1 MAVLAQASAGDSSPP
16 PPVPAQAEASNTLLS
31 TGRSAASTSAR
42 ALQDA
47 FERNRRAGLRF
58 YNGGANASCEVQI
71 GNLCYWNNNGDVPP
85 PAERTDLII
94 ERDRLLE
101 TLAEAAKADPKDDW
115 VAGMRV
121 RYALEQQKPGVAV
134 EAANACQG
142 TTWWCSSLTGL
153 AMHVSDR
160 HAEASAAFDAAL
172 RTMPDSVRC
181 EWNDIRPWLPTSAHE
196 AYAAL
201 SCSARTQQNRMVLK
215 LAQPLWMLPANDA
228 RNELLSR
235 HVISVVHGQGRI
247 PYDMAFD
254 GSIPA
259 IQVRYGWPTAW
270 SMQTAGALDPR
281 LPSIIGHEPTPSYD
295 FMPSPAALDSPVMAG
310 VKDWEPDRKD
320 SRMRYAPRY
329 ATGFS
334 LLPHQLARFKRG
346 ESTVVA
352 GAWRL
357 MREQRMG
364 PAPYRVG
371 LFVANDS
378 VRITS
383 QEVLEDAP
391 ANGAVITSLGSAAG
405 IVSLEVL
412 APNAKRAARVRSAVQ
427 PLPSGAR
434 VSDLLLLAA
443 GDAGATPSLENVASR
458 AWGSN
463 DIEPGRSFGLY
474 WETYVP
480 VSPDNPLQ
488 VTVRATRTSASFM
501 QRLGN
506 VLRLSR
512 AMTPVAI
519 SFRDAGRPDGLPGR
533 AVQFTWPE
541 VPAGEYQLTVT
552 LRGANAVDSTSQLV
566 TVRGER

>member
-1 MAVLAQASAGDSSPP
+1 MAAFAQASAGDSSPP
-16 PPVPAQAEASNTLLS
+16 PPADVRVEVNALL
-31 TGRSAASTSAR
+31 TVGRGATSTSAR
-42 ALQDA
+42 AAQDA

-101 TLAEAAKADPKDDW
+101 LLAQAAKEDPADDW

-121 RYALEQQKPGVAV
+121 RYALEQQKPSIALD
-134 EAANACQG
+134 AARECAG
-142 TTWWCSSLTGL
+142 TKWWCSSLNGL

-160 HAEASAAFDAAL
+160 HTDASAAFDAAL

-181 EWNDIRPWLPTSAHE
+181 EWTDIRPWLPTSRHE
-196 AYAAL
+196 AYAAN
-201 SCSARTQQNRMVLK
+201 SCSARAPQNRMVLA
-215 LAQPLWMLPANDA
+215 LAQPLWLLPANDA

-235 HVISVVHGQGRI
+235 HVISLVHGQGRI
-247 PYDMAFD
+247 PYDMSFD

-270 SMQTAGALDPR
+270 SMQTGGALDPR

-295 FMPSPAALDSPVMAG
+295 FMPSRLALETPMSAG
-310 VKDWEPDRKD
+310 VKDWEPDRQD
-320 SRMRYAPRY
+320 ARMRYAPRY
-329 ATGFS
+329 ATGFA
-334 LLPHQLARFKRG
+334 LLPHQIARFKRG
-346 ESTVVA
+346 DNTVVA

-364 PAPYRVG
+364 PAPYQVG
-371 LFVANDS
+371 LIVANDS
-378 VRITS
+378 VQITS
-383 QEVLEDAP
+383 REVLDGAP
-391 ANGAVITSLGSAAG
+391 ANGAVITSLGSSPS

-412 APNAKRAARVRSAVQ
+412 APSAKRAARVRTAIQ
-427 PLPSGAR
+427 PLLPGAR
-434 VSDLLLLAA
+434 VSDMLLLAA
-443 GDAGATPSLENVASR
+443 GDAGATPSLESVATR

-480 VSPDNPLQ
+480 VSPEAPLQ
-488 VTVRATRTSASFM
+488 VTVRATRTSATFM
-501 QRLGN
+501 QRIGN
-506 VLRLSR
+506 TLRLSR

-541 VPAGEYQLTVT
+541 VPAGEYRLTVT

-566 TVRGER
+566 TVRGTR